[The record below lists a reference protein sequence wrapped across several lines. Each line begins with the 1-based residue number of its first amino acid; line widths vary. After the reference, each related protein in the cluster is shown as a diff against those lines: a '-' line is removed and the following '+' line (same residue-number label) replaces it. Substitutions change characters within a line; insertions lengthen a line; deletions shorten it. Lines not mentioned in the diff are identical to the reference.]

1 MMLSNRRVLADP
13 LLPKTGSPRPA
24 KVCLMIGQLG
34 LGGTEKQVVLLA
46 HGLHDC
52 GIDTSVLVLFEG
64 GPREGALLAAG
75 VPVIHLG
82 FARFSTARNAPRN
95 AVAFAGLVRRLWR
108 DRPDVL
114 HAFLFHTYIVAAPAA
129 RMARVPVLVAGRRSL
144 GVFQEGRRLLLMIER
159 LATRATDLLIA
170 NAHAVAEDTM
180 RQERVPTEKIT
191 VVYNGLP
198 EAAFTEFP
206 PARIETEHPVV
217 LCIANL
223 KAYKGHR
230 HLLEAIALLHARN
243 RPCTLVL
250 AGDGDQGP
258 ALEQQAARL
267 GIDVRFLGACTEV
280 GPLLARADV
289 VVLPSLHEGM
299 SNAVMEAM
307 AAGRPVVATDVGG
320 TPELLD
326 GRGVLVSP
334 GDPVALAAAIE
345 TLLTDSAY
353 ASWLGAQ
360 ARRWS
365 RAHLR
370 TDSMVDEHV
379 RIYSGLLERRCA
391 G

>member
-1 MMLSNRRVLADP
+1 MLSNRRALADP
-13 LLPKTGSPRPA
+13 LPGRAGSPRSV

-46 HGLHDC
+46 RGLRDR
-52 GIDTSVLVLFEG
+52 GIDTNVLVLFEG
-64 GPREGALLAAG
+64 GPREGALRSAG
-75 VPVIHLG
+75 VSVVHLG

-95 AVAFAGLVRRLWR
+95 AAAFLGLVRRLRR

-129 RMARVPVLVAGRRSL
+129 RLARVPILVAGRRSL
-144 GVFQEGRRLLLMIER
+144 GVFTEGRRLLLLIER
-159 LATRATDLLIA
+159 LATKATDLLIA
-170 NAHAVAEDTM
+170 NAHAVAENTR
-180 RQERVPTEKIT
+180 RQERVPAGKIT

-198 EAAFTEFP
+198 EAAFAEFP
-206 PARIETEHPVV
+206 PAIVETKHPVV
-217 LCIANL
+217 LCVANL
-223 KAYKGHR
+223 KSYKGHR
-230 HLLEAIALLHARN
+230 HLLDAVAFLHARD

-250 AGDGDQGP
+250 AGEGDERP

-267 GIDVRFLGACTEV
+267 GIDVRFLGACVEV

-289 VVLPSLHEGM
+289 VVLSSLHEGM

-307 AAGRPVVATDVGG
+307 AAGRPIVATGVGG

-326 GRGVLVSP
+326 GRGVLVPP

-345 TLLTDSAY
+345 RLLIDPDYGSR
-353 ASWLGAQ
+353 LGAQ
-360 ARRWS
+360 ARCWS
-365 RAHLR
+365 RAHLSADR
-370 TDSMVDEHV
+370 MIDEHI
-379 RIYSGLLERRCA
+379 RIYAGLLERRCA

>member
-1 MMLSNRRVLADP
+1 
-13 LLPKTGSPRPA
+13 
-24 KVCLMIGQLG
+24 
-34 LGGTEKQVVLLA
+34 
-46 HGLHDC
+46 
-52 GIDTSVLVLFEG
+52 
-64 GPREGALLAAG
+64 
-75 VPVIHLG
+75 
-82 FARFSTARNAPRN
+82 
-95 AVAFAGLVRRLWR
+95 
-108 DRPDVL
+108 
-114 HAFLFHTYIVAAPAA
+114 
-129 RMARVPVLVAGRRSL
+129 MARVPVLVAGRRSL
-144 GVFQEGRRLLLMIER
+144 GVFQEGRRLLLMVER

-180 RQERVPTEKIT
+180 RQERVPTGKIT

-230 HLLEAIALLHARN
+230 HLLEAVAWLHARN

-250 AGDGDQGP
+250 AGEGDQGP

-289 VVLPSLHEGM
+289 VVLSSLHEGM

-307 AAGRPVVATDVGG
+307 AAGRPIVATDVGG

-334 GDPVALAAAIE
+334 GDPGALAAAIE
-345 TLLTDSAY
+345 TLLNDPAY

-360 ARRWS
+360 ARCWS
-365 RAHLR
+365 RTHLR
-370 TDSMVDEHV
+370 TDSMVDQHV